1 MRNTLV
7 GQMFFSLLC
16 LAFAACG
23 RQPTPSP
30 SPPPPPTPQPVPAD
44 AWVLTNGAVIIG
56 TGAPPIPDGI
66 VVIQQERVLAAGRA
80 ADYAIPVGIKAVD
93 AKRGTILPGIINAH
107 VHGVSNAAMRRVY
120 FLLKGVTSVCDMGS
134 RLDEMQ
140 QFAQDHV
147 SGPAA
152 RGFRAGP
159 MITAPGGYP
168 DIVWHASLNYE
179 VTGPDEAR
187 AAVADLVNR
196 GADAIKITLEPGSAQ
211 EPWPM
216 LNLEEVKAIVQAA
229 HERGRLVRAHVGRTD
244 GTEVLDIVVESGVD
258 VIEHVPIP
266 VFSAMDA
273 YNLIKDQ
280 AHFVLDPAYEARL
293 TRLVVRQVAM
303 VPTLDAHTLWCE
315 SPQLTSEQKQACF
328 EFYEEPVRRF
338 YALGGVVALANDYGA
353 DDAIEKGM
361 PLREMRLLLAA
372 GLTPMQVIEA
382 GTRNA
387 AQVCGHG
394 KDLGTLEPGKLAD
407 VIVVN
412 GDPLADIEVMQQVS
426 VVIKGGQ
433 IVFTGE

>member
-1 MRNTLV
+1 MRNW
-7 GQMFFSLLC
+7 MFVSLLC
-16 LAFAACG
+16 FAFAACG

-30 SPPPPPTPQPVPAD
+30 SPTIPPTLQPVPAD
-44 AWVLTNGAVIIG
+44 ALVLTNGTVLIG

-66 VVIQQERVLAAGRA
+66 VVIQQERILAAGRA
-80 ADYAIPVGIKAVD
+80 ADYAIPAGTTVVD
-93 AKRGTILPGIINAH
+93 AKHGTILPGIINAH

-140 QFAQDHV
+140 QFGQDHV

-159 MITAPGGYP
+159 IITAPSGYP
-168 DIVWHASLNYE
+168 DVVFHASLNYE

-196 GADAIKITLEPGSAQ
+196 GADAIKIALEPGSAQ

-216 LNLEEVKAIVQAA
+216 LNLQEVKAIVQAA
-229 HERGRLVRAHVGRTD
+229 HERGKLVRAHLEHTD
-244 GTEVLDIVVESGVD
+244 GTDLLEIVVESGVD
-258 VIEHVPIP
+258 VIEHVPSA
-266 VFSAMDA
+266 FSARA
-273 YNLIKDQ
+273 LYNLIKDQ
-280 AHFVLDPAYEARL
+280 AHFALDPSYEARL
-293 TRLVVRQVAM
+293 ARLVARQVVM
-303 VPTLDAHTLWCE
+303 VPTLDACILWCE
-315 SPQLTSEQKQACF
+315 LPELTSEQKQACV
-328 EFYEEPVRRF
+328 EFYVGPVRQF
-338 YALGGVVALANDYGA
+338 HTLGGVIALANDYNTGE
-353 DDAIEKGM
+353 AIKQGM
-361 PLREMRLLLAA
+361 PLREMRLMLAA

-394 KDLGTLEPGKLAD
+394 QELGTLEPGKLAD
-407 VIVVN
+407 IIVVN

>member
-1 MRNTLV
+1 MRNW
-7 GQMFFSLLC
+7 MFVSLLC
-16 LAFAACG
+16 FAFAACG

-30 SPPPPPTPQPVPAD
+30 SPTIPPTLQPVPAD
-44 AWVLTNGAVIIG
+44 ALVLTNGTVIIG

-66 VVIQQERVLAAGRA
+66 VVIQQERVVAAGRA
-80 ADYAIPVGIKAVD
+80 TDYAIPDGIKVVD
-93 AKRGTILPGIINAH
+93 AKRGTILPGIVNAH
-107 VHGVSNAAMRRVY
+107 VHGVSNPAVRRVY

-134 RLDEMQ
+134 RLNEMP
-140 QFAQDHV
+140 QFDLDHAT
-147 SGPAA
+147 GLAA

-159 MITAPGGYP
+159 IVTAPGGYP
-168 DIVWHASLNYE
+168 DIYWHASLNYE
-179 VTGPDEAR
+179 ITGANDAR
-187 AAVADLVNR
+187 AAVAYLVNR
-196 GADAIKITLEPGSAQ
+196 GADAIKIALEPGSAQ

-216 LNLEEVKAIVQAA
+216 LNLQEVKAIVQAA

-273 YNLIKDQ
+273 YNLIKDKV
-280 AHFVLDPAYEARL
+280 HFVLDPAYEARL

-382 GTRNA
+382 GTRHA

-394 KDLGTLEPGKLAD
+394 KELGTLEPGKLAD
-407 VIVVN
+407 IIVVN

>member
-1 MRNTLV
+1 MRDWIFV
-7 GQMFFSLLC
+7 PLLC
-16 LAFAACG
+16 LALAACS

-30 SPPPPPTPQPVPAD
+30 FPTTPPTLQPVPAD
-44 AWVLTNGAVIIG
+44 ALVLTNGTVILG

-80 ADYAIPVGIKAVD
+80 ADYAVPAGTKVVD
-93 AKRGTILPGIINAH
+93 AKHGTILPGIINAH
-107 VHGVSNAAMRRVY
+107 VHGVSNAAIRRVY

-134 RLDEMQ
+134 RLNEMP
-140 QFAQDHV
+140 QFEQDHV

-152 RGFRAGP
+152 RGFRSGP
-159 MITAPGGYP
+159 IVTAPGGYP
-168 DIVWHASLNYE
+168 DVVFHASLNYE
-179 VTGPDEAR
+179 VTGPDEAQ

-196 GADAIKITLEPGSAQ
+196 GADAIKIALEPGSAQ

-216 LNLEEVKAIVQAA
+216 LNLQEVEAIVQAA

-244 GTEVLDIVVESGVD
+244 GTKVLDIVVESGVD

-273 YNLIKDQ
+273 YNLIKDK
-280 AHFVLDPAYEARL
+280 AHFALDPAYEARL
-293 TRLVVRQVAM
+293 TRLVARQVVM

-315 SPQLTSEQKQACF
+315 SAELTSEQKQACF
-328 EFYEEPVRRF
+328 EFYGEPVRQF
-338 YALGGVVALANDYGA
+338 HTLGGVVALGNDYGA

-382 GTRNA
+382 GTRHA

-394 KDLGTLEPGKLAD
+394 KELGTLEAGKLAD
-407 VIVVN
+407 IIVVH
-412 GDPLADIEVMQQVS
+412 GDPLADIEVMKQVS

-433 IVFTGE
+433 IAFAE

>member
-1 MRNTLV
+1 MRNWV
-7 GQMFFSLLC
+7 FASLLC
-16 LAFAACG
+16 LALAACG

-30 SPPPPPTPQPVPAD
+30 SPTAPPTPQPVPAD
-44 AWVLTNGAVIIG
+44 VLVLTNGTVVLG

-66 VVIQQERVLAAGRA
+66 VVIQQERIAAVGRA
-80 ADYAIPVGIKAVD
+80 ADYAVPAGTKVVD

-107 VHGVSNAAMRRVY
+107 VHGTSNPAVRRVY

-134 RLDEMQ
+134 RLDEMP
-140 QFAQDHV
+140 QFEQDHV

-152 RGFRAGP
+152 RGFRVGP
-159 MITAPGGYP
+159 VITAPGGYL
-168 DIVWHASLNYE
+168 DVVWHASLNYE
-179 VTGPDEAR
+179 VTGPDEAQ

-196 GADAIKITLEPGSAQ
+196 GADAIKIALEPGSVQ

-216 LNLEEVKAIVQAA
+216 LDLQEVKAIVQAA
-229 HERGRLVRAHVGRTD
+229 HERGKLVRAHVGRTE

-266 VFSAMDA
+266 VFSTWDA
-273 YNLIKDQ
+273 YNLIKDK
-280 AHFVLDPAYEARL
+280 AHFVLDSAYEARL
-293 TRLVVRQVAM
+293 SRLVAHQVVM

-315 SPQLTSEQKQACF
+315 SVELTSEQKQACF
-328 EFYEEPVRRF
+328 EFYEEPVRQFR
-338 YALGGVVALANDYGA
+338 ALGGMVALGNDYGA

-407 VIVVN
+407 IIVLN
-412 GDPLADIEVMQQVS
+412 GDPLANIEAMQQVS

-433 IVFTGE
+433 IAFTAE